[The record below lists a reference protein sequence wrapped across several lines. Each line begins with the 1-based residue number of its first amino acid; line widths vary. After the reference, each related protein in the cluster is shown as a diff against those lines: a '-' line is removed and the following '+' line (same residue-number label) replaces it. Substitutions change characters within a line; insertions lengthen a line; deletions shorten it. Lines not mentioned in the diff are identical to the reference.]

1 MHRETDDAAE
11 DQPEEDLHGR
21 ASGDEADPAGL
32 FRAQLDEGE
41 IGRRD
46 DVGVALHV
54 GEGHVAGRLV
64 KSGGDRR
71 LHRVRALVG
80 LEVQFTTGVGDADAD
95 LHDASFPPG
104 PLGPPGAMLRLYDT
118 LRGGFRVRGPASR
131 TANGRVVEPVSEA
144 AASVVDMQ
152 DPDSTTV
159 ALEGATVAD
168 SGSGDAAPGALD
180 ARGRWAPR
188 ALRRAELDAEQRVVV
203 DWAPEASGAI
213 VGAPGSGKTSTLLAR
228 VRALVDAGVDP
239 DDVLVLTPTRV
250 AATAL
255 RDSLAVA
262 VDRATSGAMARS
274 FASFAFQIVRGA
286 EVRRGAEPP
295 QLLTGGDEDQII
307 RELLE
312 GDAVDETEGRSRW
325 PEWLGASIRATRGF
339 RGDLRA
345 FLAECTDLGI
355 APEDLAGLAEQ
366 HAVPVWAAIGSFAAE
381 YRAVRAEM
389 RGSHRD
395 AADLAREAFAVLHEA
410 ARDRALLGR
419 FATIRCILVDDA
431 QELTAGNIDLL
442 RACRERGIGVVAF
455 GDPDVGSGAFRGAT
469 PENFAR
475 LAAELGALVALGAPH
490 RGTGEQID
498 LVRSVAARIGAA
510 GVVAH
515 RRPPAGA
522 APEGSVRTFL
532 LRSPA
537 EEADAI
543 ARLLRER
550 HVLDGVPWSACAVIA
565 HDSRQVASLE
575 AELAAREVPARASG
589 PGLALG
595 VQRTVRDLVALV
607 ELGMRDPDAWTADA
621 VLDVLLGTY
630 GGLDPIELRRL
641 RSALRQEELAAGGA
655 RPAAELLAS
664 GLRHPLEF
672 ETIDSREAR
681 RAAKLGE
688 TLAALRAQAAQR
700 ATAHELLW
708 TAWERSGL
716 SRSWREASRGHGP
729 LAEQADR
736 DLDAI
741 VALFQ
746 AAKRFTER
754 EPDGEAA
761 VFLRAVVDS
770 DVAEDRIEQ
779 PAVADTVRVL
789 TPAAAAGS
797 AFDTVVVAGVQEG
810 VWPNTRLRG
819 GLLETWRLADAV
831 RFPDLPAPGMLDR
844 RRAAMHDELRLFVRA
859 LSRADRRL
867 IVTAVDDDDTG
878 PSVLFEMLP
887 APEPASAVPEHPLSL
902 RGLVARHRRTLTS
915 ARTAARE
922 RRHAAGQLALL
933 AAAEVAGAAPE
944 QWYGVSAPSST
955 APLRDLAREDV
966 RVSPSRLHALEQ
978 CELDWVIGDL
988 GGDRGGTTAGIGTII
1003 HAALE
1008 TAAAGTEDALWAV
1021 VEDRWG
1027 ELVFD
1032 AAWRERAER
1041 VRARDLVRR
1050 LAAYLRRF
1058 DDAGGRLVGAERH
1071 FEVPIPIEEATEHG
1085 AVLSGDIDRVEIT
1098 PEGQVVI
1105 VDLKTGKNEPQT
1117 DAKVA
1122 DNPQLAAYQLAF
1134 SSGAIEQVAGMPP
1147 GGAKLLVLRPTA
1159 ATKEY
1164 AEPKQAP
1171 FDDDARAEFVTR
1183 VQRAVGV
1190 MRGHRFAAPYEVH
1203 CRDEFSFGLCRIH
1216 TVSAVSAS

>member
-1 MHRETDDAAE
+1 MERMQNPDAAT
-11 DQPEEDLHGR
+11 L
-21 ASGDEADPAGL
+21 S
-32 FRAQLDEGE
+32 
-41 IGRRD
+41 RD
-46 DVGVALHV
+46 
-54 GEGHVAGRLV
+54 
-64 KSGGDRR
+64 GDR
-71 LHRVRALVG
+71 
-80 LEVQFTTGVGDADAD
+80 T
-95 LHDASFPPG
+95 
-104 PLGPPGAMLRLYDT
+104 T
-118 LRGGFRVRGPASR
+118 LRPLAFDDLDDPQRAVASW
-131 TANGRVVEPVSEA
+131 G
-144 AASVVDMQ
+144 
-152 DPDSTTV
+152 
-159 ALEGATVAD
+159 
-168 SGSGDAAPGALD
+168 
-180 ARGRWAPR
+180 
-188 ALRRAELDAEQRVVV
+188 
-203 DWAPEASGAI
+203 PEASGAV

-228 VRALVDAGVDP
+228 VRALIDGGVDP
-239 DDVLVLTPTRV
+239 DHLLVLTPTRP

-255 RDSLAVA
+255 RDPLALA
-262 VDRATSGAMARS
+262 IGRATSGAVARS
-274 FASFAFQIVRGA
+274 LASFAFQLVRGA

-312 GDAVDETEGRSRW
+312 GDALDEAEGRSRW

-345 FLAECTDLGI
+345 FLAECTDLAI
-355 APEDLAGLAEQ
+355 APEDLPVLAER
-366 HAVPVWAAIGSFAAE
+366 HGVPVWAAVGSFAAE

-389 RGSHRD
+389 RGAHRD
-395 AADLAREAFAVLHEA
+395 AADLAREAVAVLHEA
-410 ARDRALLGR
+410 AGERELLGR
-419 FATIRCILVDDA
+419 FASLRCILVDDA
-431 QELTAGNIDLL
+431 QELTAGGIDLL
-442 RACRERGIGVVAF
+442 QACRARGIGVVAF
-455 GDPDVGSGAFRGAT
+455 GDPDVGSGAFRGAS

-475 LAAELGALVALGAPH
+475 LAADLGTMAALGSPH
-490 RGTGEQID
+490 RGTAEQID
-498 LVRSVAARIGAA
+498 LVRTVSARIGAA

-515 RRPPAGA
+515 RRPPSGT
-522 APEGSVRTFL
+522 APEGSVKTYL

-543 ARLLRER
+543 ARILRER
-550 HVLDGVPWSACAVIA
+550 HVLDGVPWGACAVIA

-595 VQRTVRDLVALV
+595 AQRTVRDLIALV
-607 ELGMRDPDAWTADA
+607 ELGMRDPDLWSADA
-621 VLDVLLGTY
+621 VVDALLGTY

-641 RSALRQEELAAGGA
+641 RTALRHEEVANGGVRTA
-655 RPAAELLAS
+655 SDLLVS
-664 GLRHPLEF
+664 GVRHPLEF
-672 ETIDSREAR
+672 ETIDTREAR
-681 RAAKLGE
+681 RAARLGE
-688 TLAALRAQAAQR
+688 TLAALRVGAEAH

-716 SRSWREASRGHGP
+716 LRPWREAARGNGP
-729 LAEQADR
+729 VAEQADR

-754 EPDGEAA
+754 EPDGEASA
-761 VFLRAVVDS
+761 FLRSVVDS

-779 PAVADTVRVL
+779 PAVVDTVRVL
-789 TPAAAAGS
+789 TPAAAAGT

-831 RFPDLPAPGMLDR
+831 QFPDLPAAGMLDR

-859 LSRADRRL
+859 ISRAHTRL

-887 APEPASAVPEHPLSL
+887 TPEPASAVPEHPLSL
-902 RGLVARHRRTLTS
+902 RGLVARHRRTLT
-915 ARTAARE
+915 APRVAASD

-933 AAAEVAGAAPE
+933 ASAGVAGAAPE
-944 QWYGVSAPSST
+944 QWYGVAAPSST
-955 APLRDLAREDV
+955 APLRDLTREDV

-988 GGDRGGTTAGIGTII
+988 GGDRSGTTAGIGTII

-1008 TAAAGTEDALWAV
+1008 TAVSSSEDDLWSV
-1021 VEDRWG
+1021 VEERWG
-1027 ELVFD
+1027 ELAFD
-1032 AAWRERAER
+1032 AVWRERAER
-1041 VRARDLVRR
+1041 VRARELVRR

-1071 FEVPIPIEEATEHG
+1071 FDVPIPVDDAGEHR
-1085 AVLSGDIDRVEIT
+1085 AMLSGDIDRVEIT
-1098 PEGQVVI
+1098 PQGEVVI

-1134 SSGAIEQVAGMPP
+1134 SSGAIEPVAGMPS

-1159 ATKEY
+1159 ATKDY
-1164 AEPKQAP
+1164 AEPRQAP
-1171 FDDDARAEFVTR
+1171 FDDDAREQFVAR

-1190 MRGHRFAAPYEVH
+1190 MRGRSFAAPYEVH